1 MKIKLIL
8 FLVVSVAFTNY
19 TNACTC
25 IEEHISLDK
34 KVTKAFEE
42 SELVI
47 IGKVIEIKEYQ
58 SYPPKTYT
66 GDPIAYT
73 FEIEKIFKGV
83 KTASTVTIISSRDGA
98 SCGYRFN
105 KGESYLVFSSLS
117 GYFARQTGED
127 SIFTTSICKRNQV
140 STLVRRKELKM
151 LEKLSFRK

>member
-1 MKIKLIL
+1 MT
-8 FLVVSVAFTNY
+8 FR
-19 TNACTC
+19 
-25 IEEHISLDK
+25 K

-42 SELVI
+42 SELII

-83 KTASTVTIISSRDGA
+83 KTASTVTILSSRDGV
-98 SCGYRFN
+98 SCGYYFN

-117 GYFARQTGED
+117 DYFARQTGEA
-127 SIFTTSICKRNQV
+127 SSFTTSICKRNQV
-140 STLVRRKELKM
+140 LTHIEKKELKI
-151 LEKLSFRK
+151 LEKLSLKKQNFTNSYLPKTPNA

>member
-127 SIFTTSICKRNQV
+127 LSFTTSICRRNQV
-140 STLVRRKELKM
+140 STNVERKELKI
-151 LEKLSFRK
+151 LEKLSFKK